1 MAKRKSEEEYSVMT
15 AKEDRETH
23 KLPTL
28 PNSGLLPVCGEKEL
42 RSAFKQTQYKSVDP
56 SEYRLPSGWEMV
68 DTEEAVPIPC
78 NLIYPDGSVK
88 SVKFPDDIYGISKG
102 YVGFQKILPLESV
115 GRFQA
120 CHGPRPYWAVEDRYD
135 GEHVA
140 NRIDTREN
148 AKLIAKFYNSFNPDE
163 LSE

>member
-1 MAKRKSEEEYSVMT
+1 MAKRKSEKEYSVLT
-15 AKEDRETH
+15 AKEDQETH

-120 CHGPRPYWAVEDRYD
+120 CHGPRPYWAVEDRCD